1 MTMHWHKLGLLYSLP
16 SEGLHPK
23 LLSHVANPLPVHIDG
38 DVYRVFFC
46 SRDAENRS
54 SVGGVNINIV
64 SGDVVKQYKQ
74 PFFEFGPP
82 GSFYADGVSIGN
94 CYTINGTCYLFFMGW
109 QTPKDSHFRGDIGRL
124 VVKPNLSLELD
135 HTWPVMGADIT
146 DPISLSYPWVV
157 GDSAQ
162 GFDMWYG
169 STATWDA
176 GNGEMLHVLH
186 HATSDDGHV
195 WHRKGQV
202 VPHQLGVAQA
212 FSRPTIARSPS
223 GEWLMWFSYRGM
235 PGTRYRIGHA
245 VSDDAKAWRLALP
258 DAGIDVSLTGWDSEM
273 IEYPFVFD
281 HKDQRYM
288 LYNGNSYGK
297 TGFGLAVFSD
307 D

>member
-1 MTMHWHKLGLLYSLP
+1 MTLHWHKLGLLYNLP

-23 LLSHVANPLPVHIDG
+23 LLSHVANPLPVHMNG

-46 SRDAENRS
+46 SRDAKNRS
-54 SVGGVNINIV
+54 SVGGVDINIV
-64 SGDVVKQYKQ
+64 TGNVVKQYKQ

-94 CYTINGTCYLFFMGW
+94 CYTIKGTSYIFFMGW

-124 VVKPNLSLELD
+124 VLKSDLSLELD
-135 HTWPVMGADIT
+135 HAWPVMGVDIT

-157 GDSAQ
+157 GDDSQ
-162 GFDMWYG
+162 GFEMWYG
-169 STATWDA
+169 STTTWDA

-186 HATSDDGHV
+186 HACSDDGHV

-235 PGTRYRIGHA
+235 PGTGYRIGHA
-245 VSDDAKAWRLALP
+245 VSDDAKAWRLALF
-258 DAGIDVSLTGWDSEM
+258 DGGIDVSLTGWDSEM

-288 LYNGNSYGK
+288 LYNGNNYGK
-297 TGFGLAVFSD
+297 SGFGLAVLTNC
-307 D
+307 